1 MKPTEFHSPSGIT
14 QKTLQSKKL
23 FASKLLLRDDHE
35 TKHMFSST
43 ATYFIQTRKN
53 IGNFLTG
60 RAIRS
65 DKQSGTFK
73 FALPKCKTCPHIY
86 NMLKTLG
93 PNRSAKITD
102 HFTCISIYVIYY
114 ITCKPC
120 QKIYIGKTRQS
131 CLDIIGVSRTSLR
144 VLKERQMEA
153 TKRAVER
160 TDDISHP
167 NQVFSLKAKYKYK
180 PFNKTNS
187 NPQLRYSL

>member
-1 MKPTEFHSPSGIT
+1 
-14 QKTLQSKKL
+14 
-23 FASKLLLRDDHE
+23 
-35 TKHMFSST
+35 MFSST
-43 ATYFIQTRKN
+43 TTYFIQTRKN

-73 FALPKCKTCPHIY
+73 FALPKCKTYPHIY
-86 NMLKTLG
+86 NMLKMLG

-102 HFTCISIYVIYY
+102 HCTCISIYIICY

-120 QKIYIGKTRQS
+120 QKIYIGKTRQR
-131 CLDIIGVSRTSLR
+131 CLGIIGVSRTSLR

-160 TDDISHP
+160 TIDDISHS

-180 PFNKTNS
+180 PFHILVKPTATHKS
-187 NPQLRYSL
+187 AIRSDEGLTLET